1 MRRGKTQV
9 LYNFLP
15 DKTFDHES
23 GQAILKVTNF
33 EIEEETRLNQRYI
46 LAKVA
51 WLLNQWPQDRRRGFP
66 DPHAQPERYVLG
78 SPTAV
83 ESEIFPLLFQCDNW
97 QCRRVSTYQNLE
109 RAAQLNA
116 AMRCRACGSTLTQ
129 LHHVLIHNCGH
140 IRPFVVPRCPAH
152 GYDHM
157 RLDTGGSQKYTNFR
171 WRCLQGDF
179 QSDLVIPRCEDCNL
193 PAPVRPF
200 MRPIVHRATSAY
212 YPQYRTLINL
222 PGRDLDRILD
232 DPERHW
238 LAIAAYLRL
247 FDHGPDN
254 RLVDLVANPQGA
266 TADQEEL
273 ATIERMIR
281 NAPPALRASLQTKL
295 DELRQSIAGLGGNQ
309 RGNLIRQA
317 RSLVVLPEQIVDEV
331 GQELL
336 EFVRPDETLSITT
349 LRALQQKAPQLF
361 PARVPLYQVAY
372 PNALQETGLADV
384 RLIGDFPVT
393 TVIMGYTRGEREA
406 TNTVIR
412 SFPRLKST
420 DPRTPLFVD
429 TTETEALMFR
439 LDPVRVIRW
448 LDLNGLVDGNLPDLR
463 DEAAVRAWLLNQMTL
478 INPFDEVPED
488 QPVTRA
494 IYGLVHSFSHLV
506 LRQAVIQSGFD
517 RTSLSE
523 YLFPHALAFVLYSN
537 NRSAFTIGGLYT
549 LFEQTLDEHLRAVVD
564 KGEACVYDPV
574 CIEETGSCHACLHIS
589 EMSCEHFNRNLS
601 RKYLFGRIEPDG
613 NEFIGYWDSQRLL

>member
-9 LYNFLP
+9 LFNFLP

-23 GQAILKVTNF
+23 GQAILRVTNF
-33 EIEEETRLNQRYI
+33 ELEEDHKLNKRYV

-51 WLLNQWPQDRRRGFP
+51 WLLNQWPEERRRGFP
-66 DPHAQPERYVLG
+66 DPYALADRYVLG

-97 QCRRVSTYQNLE
+97 QCRRVFSYQNVE
-109 RAAQLNA
+109 RAAQVNPD
-116 AMRCRACGSTLTQ
+116 MRCRTCGATLTQ
-129 LHHVLIHNCGH
+129 LHHVLIHHCGH
-140 IRPFVVPRCPAH
+140 IRPFIIPRCPTH

-157 RLDTGGSQKYTNFR
+157 RLDTGGSQKYTHFR
-171 WRCLQGDF
+171 WRCRQCGFNQG
-179 QSDLVIPRCEDCNL
+179 IAYGRCDDCNL
-193 PAPVRPF
+193 PDRT

-222 PGRDLDRILD
+222 PGRDLERILD

-247 FDHGPDN
+247 FNHGPEN
-254 RLVDLVANPQGA
+254 RLADLVANPQGQ
-266 TADQEEL
+266 TGDQDEM
-273 ATIERMIR
+273 ATIERMIQS
-281 NAPPALRASLQTKL
+281 APPSLRVSLQVNLDALRQG
-295 DELRQSIAGLGGNQ
+295 IAGFGGNQ
-309 RGNLIRQA
+309 RTSLISQA
-317 RSLVVLPEQIVDEV
+317 RSLVSLSEDIVDEV

-349 LRALQQKAPQLF
+349 LSVLQQRAPQAF
-361 PARVPLYQVAY
+361 PGRAPLYHVAY
-372 PNALQETGLADV
+372 PNALRETGLADV

-393 TVIMGYTRGEREA
+393 TVIVGYTRNEREA
-406 TNTVIR
+406 SNTVIR
-412 SFPRLKST
+412 SFPRLKPT

-448 LDLNGLVDGNLPDLR
+448 LDLNGLVEGNMPDLT
-463 DEAAVRAWLLNQMTL
+463 DVAAVRAWLLNHMSL
-478 INPFDEVPED
+478 INPFDEVPES
-488 QPVTRA
+488 QPITRA
-494 IYGLVHSFSHLV
+494 VYGLVHSFSHMV

-537 NRSAFTIGGLYT
+537 NRSTFTIGGLFT

-574 CIEETGSCHACLHIS
+574 CIEETGACHACMHIS

-613 NEFIGYWDSQRLL
+613 NEFIGYWDKQRFI